1 MLDFKE
7 LPQDGE
13 AFEQL
18 IRELLFSYGMTV
30 EWSGRGPD
38 GGRDLICRES
48 LKSLIAPTNRTWL
61 VQCKHFAHAN
71 FSVGVDDL
79 RQHCRLARPP
89 QCHGLPARVLDAT
102 LFGRREPA

>member
-30 EWSGRGPD
+30 ERSGRGPME
-38 GGRDLICRES
+38 GAILSVVNRSRALLLQRTGPGSFSASTLRMQ
-48 LKSLIAPTNRTWL
+48 IAAWELMTSTILSTRALTTMPRATR
-61 VQCKHFAHAN
+61 
-71 FSVGVDDL
+71 S
-79 RQHCRLARPP
+79 
-89 QCHGLPARVLDAT
+89 PARRNPL
-102 LFGRREPA
+102 RPS

>member
-38 GGRDLICRES
+38 GGRDLICCES
-48 LKSLIAPTNRTWL
+48 LKSLMLQRTGPGSFSASTLRMQIAAWELMISTILSTRALTTMPRATRSPVRRNP
-61 VQCKHFAHAN
+61 
-71 FSVGVDDL
+71 L
-79 RQHCRLARPP
+79 RPS
-89 QCHGLPARVLDAT
+89 
-102 LFGRREPA
+102 